1 MYYVDNLKRELI
13 DTNAYKLQ
21 AAFNERVV
29 VDGHGCH
36 TAMHFGVKAKESQD
50 KIPTLYWLPLLHKKL
65 IKQDF
70 LLILVLFTTT
80 QLSKLLTSCLM
91 AVKNT
96 LLSTAK
102 RYMKELIRIDYGQSK
117 IQVKYKIKLKLE
129 ISTRPVCLHM
139 IFLLFTLLNL
149 II

>member
-1 MYYVDNLKRELI
+1 MLIILNVNLLTLMPINCRL
-13 DTNAYKLQ
+13 LLM
-21 AAFNERVV
+21 RGLLSMGMVV
-29 VDGHGCH
+29 IQPC
-36 TAMHFGVKAKESQD
+36 
-50 KIPTLYWLPLLHKKL
+50 
-65 IKQDF
+65 
-70 LLILVLFTTT
+70 ILVLKLKKAKTRFLHYIGYLNFIKKTHKARFFANSSSCTTT
-80 QLSKLLTSCLM
+80 QLSKLFTSCLT